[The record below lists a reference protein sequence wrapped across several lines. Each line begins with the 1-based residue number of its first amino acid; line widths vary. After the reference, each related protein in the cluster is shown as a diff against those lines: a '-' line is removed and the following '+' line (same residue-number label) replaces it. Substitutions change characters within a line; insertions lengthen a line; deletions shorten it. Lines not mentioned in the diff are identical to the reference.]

1 MADLP
6 PDDGPHDGE
15 NHGEDEDGA
24 GSEYEDGEFPF
35 LKADHPLLSRVQ
47 KALSSQLAGH
57 NERVSLQLSE
67 KQEELR
73 KLVKHREE
81 IGVTLYG
88 AQQQL
93 AKLQLQ
99 LEQLHDK
106 YSLVN
111 TQRQDDDQALKEVT
125 VR

>member
-1 MADLP
+1 MADGP
-6 PDDGPHDGE
+6 PDEPPTDNPA
-15 NHGEDEDGA
+15 EDQEDA

-73 KLVKHREE
+73 KLIKHREE

-106 YSLVN
+106 YAMVQSKRLEDDEKL
-111 TQRQDDDQALKEVT
+111 RQKNNGL
-125 VR
+125 